1 MCRRWCACV
10 GTSQR
15 RRKWSTEARLRILSE
30 ALEPGA
36 TVAAVADRNGVCRS
50 QLYTWL
56 RLVREDK
63 MPGLSLARQPAAS
76 FMSVRIEPPACAP
89 APSPMSPPPAGPYA
103 CAPTSPHPPSRSRRP
118 AVVEVTL
125 TNGRVIKV
133 DEGIDP
139 AALAHIVTALDG
151 AG

>member
-1 MCRRWCACV
+1 MAAEIISRV
-10 GTSQR
+10 ER

-36 TVAAVADRNGVCRS
+36 TVTAVADRNGVCRS

-76 FMSVRIEPPACAP
+76 FVSVRVAPPATAP
-89 APSPMSPPPAGPYA
+89 PPSPMSPPPPAGPAA
-103 CAPTSPHPPSRSRRP
+103 CAATPAHAFSRSRKP
-118 AVVEVTL
+118 AVVEITL

-133 DEGIDP
+133 DESIAP
-139 AALAHIVTALDG
+139 AALAHIVAALDG
-151 AG
+151 GG

>member
-1 MCRRWCACV
+1 MAAEIISRV
-10 GTSQR
+10 ER
-15 RRKWSTEARLRILSE
+15 RRKWSTEARLRVLSE

-76 FMSVRIEPPACAP
+76 FLSVRIEPPANASP
-89 APSPMSPPPAGPYA
+89 PTPMSPPLVGPYA
-103 CAPTSPHPPSRSRRP
+103 CAPTPAHASARSRKP

-139 AALAHIVTALDG
+139 AALAHIATALDG
-151 AG
+151 CG